1 VRLALVST
9 VVLAAVMAV
18 PAAAQPALD
27 RVLGNAPGG
36 LPLTISGQW
45 PQLVGNISRA
55 AGVPMGVESADLS
68 LVPPLGTTLT
78 GLTLRDALDTLAREA
93 GYQWREMDGVIVL
106 RPRRAWTA
114 LSHPLDVEMEPVRLD
129 EAIAQQALAVACAVL
144 GANETALMPERR
156 RFSVAFP
163 GGRVIDFLNAAV
175 RAHGA
180 LAWSFARTRQNGPG
194 FPFTVT
200 LSSGSSGV
208 GWGVPGVPPASPPDL
223 QRILA
228 RKAVPADPPENVLD
242 RPVGLGVHDLPL
254 RLHGIHESGL
264 RDLATAARV
273 PMGLEKVEGR
283 PLIFSE
289 GFVATGAP
297 LRLVLDALVAIDP
310 RYEWRLLDSVVVLRP
325 RTAWDDP
332 ANPLAARANAV
343 RLLDE
348 PIGKLAG
355 LAERVLGGERPS
367 QDFPDSRLVW
377 LDLAPG
383 TALDLLCALARA
395 HGDLVW
401 AFEELEPEDEKITGL
416 GHRLWWLAGGTGR
429 GTPVR

>member
-1 VRLALVST
+1 MRLALVST
-9 VVLAAVMAV
+9 LLAAVMAA

-27 RVLGNAPGG
+27 RVLGNASSG

-45 PQLVGNISRA
+45 PQLVGNIARA
-55 AGVPMGVESADLS
+55 AGVPMGVESAELS
-68 LVPPLGTTLT
+68 LVPPSGTTLT
-78 GLTLRDALDTLAREA
+78 GLTLRDALDTLARQA

-114 LSHPLDVEMEPVRLD
+114 LAHPLDGDMDPLRLD
-129 EAIAQQALAVACAVL
+129 EVIAQQALAVACAVL
-144 GANETALMPERR
+144 GANDSALMAERR
-156 RFSVAFP
+156 RFSVAFS
-163 GGRVIDFLNAAV
+163 GGRVIDFLNAVV

-180 LAWSFARTRQNGPG
+180 LAWSFARTPQNGPG
-194 FPFTVT
+194 FPFTVS

-208 GWGVPGVPPASPPDL
+208 GCGVPGSPATPPDL

-242 RPVGLGVHDLPL
+242 RLVGVGVHDLPL

-273 PMGLEKVEGR
+273 PMGLEKTADR

-310 RYEWRLLDSVVVLRP
+310 RYEWRLLDGVVVLRP
-325 RTAWDDP
+325 RTAWDDL
-332 ANPLAARANAV
+332 ANPLAVRADAV

-348 PIGKLAG
+348 PIGKLAS
-355 LAERVLGGERPS
+355 LAERVLGVQQPS

-377 LDLAPG
+377 LDLPPG

-401 AFEELEPEDEKITGL
+401 AFEELEPEDRKITGL
-416 GHRLWWLAGGTGR
+416 GHRLWLLAGAGGR